1 MKVEHLKISKEA
13 LKELNDRFALIYTG
27 QRRLARNL
35 LRDVIGRYI
44 GNETDSL
51 YALNENKDV
60 AWQMKKALMEDDVD
74 HFGELLTKHWSLSK
88 MIDEGSSNPLI
99 DRIFEVCDDLLSGR
113 MICGAGG
120 GGFLQVLLKKGVEK
134 STLANRLNDAFPD
147 SDIGVWD
154 CKIV

>member
-1 MKVEHLKISKEA
+1 
-13 LKELNDRFALIYTG
+13 
-27 QRRLARNL
+27 
-35 LRDVIGRYI
+35 
-44 GNETDSL
+44 
-51 YALNENKDV
+51 
-60 AWQMKKALMEDDVD
+60 MKKALMEDDVD